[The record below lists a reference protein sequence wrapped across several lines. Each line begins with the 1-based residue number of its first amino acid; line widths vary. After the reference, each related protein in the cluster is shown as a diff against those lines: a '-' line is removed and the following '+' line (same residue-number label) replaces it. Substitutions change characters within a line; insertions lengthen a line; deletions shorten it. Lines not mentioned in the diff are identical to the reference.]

1 MEMNPE
7 QYFLRI
13 EKSVGRA
20 INTYSL
26 IKENDRVAVAL
37 SGGKDSLVLL
47 ETVSNRRRRLP
58 VTYDVMAV
66 HVHVKNI
73 GYETDLNFLKSFCD
87 KLNVP
92 LHIIEAEADL
102 ERKNNKSVCFICS
115 WLRRKL
121 LFDFVKET
129 KCSKL
134 AFGHH
139 RDDAIETLLMNMI
152 SNSSISSMPPLL
164 SMFSGEFE
172 LIRPLILLGEDE
184 IIKYAGLKNYP
195 PQVKV
200 CPHGDDTGRAHAK
213 KILIE
218 MEKADKNARHNIY
231 SSMSNIH
238 CEYLPSSKK
247 ISQDHCSRSPHKD
260 LNSPLSEDG

>member
-1 MEMNPE
+1 MEMNSD

-20 INTYSL
+20 INRYSL

-37 SGGKDSLVLL
+37 SGGKDSLVML
-47 ETVSNRRRRLP
+47 ETVSGRRKRLP
-58 VTYDVMAV
+58 VSYEVMAV

-73 GYETDLNFLKSFCD
+73 GYETDHDFINDFCC

-92 LHIIEAEADL
+92 LHIIETEADL
-102 ERKNNKSVCFICS
+102 DRDKNKSVCFICS
-115 WLRRKL
+115 WLRRKE
-121 LFDFVKET
+121 LFDFVKRE

-139 RDDAIETLLMNMI
+139 RDDAVETLIMNMI
-152 SNSSISSMPPLL
+152 SNSSISSMPPSL
-164 SMFSGEFE
+164 SMFDGEFD

-184 IIKYAGLKNYP
+184 ISAYADLKNYP

-200 CPHGDDTGRAHAK
+200 CPHGDKTRRADARR
-213 KILIE
+213 LLLE
-218 MEKADKNARHNIY
+218 MEKIDSNARNNIY

-238 CEYLPSSKK
+238 GEYLPPEKS
-247 ISQDHCSRSPHKD
+247 
-260 LNSPLSEDG
+260 